1 LPGTF
6 NPLHQFHITHFAQLK
21 NNMNLKLLIG
31 AAVSIPIAY
40 AGATVLVGKS
50 AESSFAEI
58 TRQITEK
65 VPYVN
70 IAKRDYDAGMLS
82 STDETVLMFG
92 GNPDTAI
99 TLRSRIQH
107 GPLPGL
113 RSVGSVRV
121 TTDVIFPPKAEAELK
136 KLFGEQRPMTII
148 TTRSFGGSINTQIK
162 SPAASATI
170 EGSTVDWKGL
180 NANIAASSNSY
191 SVTLTSDGLV
201 AKSPTLGNV
210 TMKAIN
216 IDGKATEMTGADG
229 IWLGKSKMTMGGFDM
244 INKEDE
250 AKSIKFGAI
259 TAATDISTKDAG
271 FVDQIIAMTISDL
284 EVAGEKTGSMTL
296 NYGIKHANAV
306 ALGAINKAMTAN
318 FSVAMKG
325 EKADNAAQSKVMMEV
340 LQKHGMKLLKGQ
352 PTFEIEKFSIVQP
365 AGESKLSALFKLA
378 PISEAELQGNPL
390 ALLSK
395 IDATGELQLAE
406 ATIKQAMAKRMMV
419 TASNDVSPEA
429 QARLNP
435 GRNDQMAEMLMELQT
450 QKFVGLGYA
459 TRKDGLITIKFVF
472 KNGEFT
478 LNGIPFD
485 SSALN

>member
-1 LPGTF
+1 
-6 NPLHQFHITHFAQLK
+6 
-21 NNMNLKLLIG
+21 MNLKLLIG
-31 AAVSIPIAY
+31 AAVTIPLAY
-40 AGATVLVGKS
+40 VGATVLVGKS

-92 GNPDTAI
+92 GDPDTAI

-121 TTDVIFPPKAEAELK
+121 TTDIIFPPKVEAQLK

-148 TTRSFGGSINTQIK
+148 TTRGFGGSINTQIK

-180 NANIAASSNSY
+180 NANIVASSNSY
-191 SVTLTSDGLV
+191 SMMLTSDGLV
-201 AKSPTLGNV
+201 AAIPTAGNV

-216 IDGKATEMTGADG
+216 IDAKATEMTSAEG
-229 IWLGKSKMTMGGFDM
+229 IWLGKSKMTMGGFDL
-244 INKEDE
+244 INKDDA
-250 AKSIKFGAI
+250 AKSVKFGAI
-259 TAATDISTKDAG
+259 TAATDITTKDAG

-284 EVAGEKTGSMTL
+284 EVAGEKMGSMTL
-296 NYGIKHANAV
+296 NYGIKHADAV

-318 FSVAMKG
+318 VSASLKG
-325 EKADNAAQSKVMMEV
+325 EKVDNAAQSKVVMEA

-352 PTFEIEKFSIVQP
+352 PIFEIEKFSIVQP
-365 AGESKLSALFKLA
+365 GGESKLSAIVKLA
-378 PISEAELQGNPL
+378 AISEAELQGNPL
-390 ALLSK
+390 SLLSK
-395 IDATGELQLAE
+395 IDATGELQFAE
-406 ATIKQAMAKRMMV
+406 AAIKQAMAKRMMI
-419 TASNDVSPEA
+419 TANNDVPPEA

-435 GRNDQMAEMLMELQT
+435 GTNGQIVEALMDAQT

-459 TRKDGLITIKFVF
+459 TQKDGMITSKFAF
-472 KNGEFT
+472 KNGQFT

-485 SSALN
+485 SSTLN

>member
-1 LPGTF
+1 
-6 NPLHQFHITHFAQLK
+6 
-21 NNMNLKLLIG
+21 MNLKLLVG
-31 AAVSIPIAY
+31 AAVTIPLAY
-40 AGATVLVGKS
+40 LGATVLVGKS

-65 VPYVN
+65 APFIN
-70 IAKRDYDAGMLS
+70 ITKREYDAGMLS

-92 GNPDTAI
+92 RNPDAVV
-99 TLRSRIQH
+99 TLRSRIEH

-113 RSVGSVRV
+113 RSVGSLRV
-121 TTDVIFPPKAEAELK
+121 TTDIIFPPKAEAELK
-136 KLFGEQRPMTII
+136 KLFGAQRPMTII
-148 TTRSFGGSINTQIK
+148 TTRGFGGSINTQIK

-180 NANIAASSNSY
+180 IANIAASGNSY
-191 SVTLTSDGLV
+191 SMTLTSDGLV
-201 AKSPTLGNV
+201 ADIPTVGNV

-216 IDGKATEMTGADG
+216 IDGKATEMTGAAG
-229 IWLGKSKMTMGGFDM
+229 IWLGKSKMTMGGYDM
-244 INKEDE
+244 INKDDA

-259 TAATDISTKDAG
+259 TVATDISTKDAG
-271 FVDQIIAMTISDL
+271 FVDQIIAMTINDL
-284 EVAGEKTGSMTL
+284 EVAGEKMGSMTL
-296 NYGIKHANAV
+296 NYGIKHADAV

-318 FSVAMKG
+318 VSSALKG
-325 EKADNAAQSKVMMEV
+325 EKVDDAAQSKVAMEA

-352 PTFEIEKFSIVQP
+352 PIFEIEKFSIVQP
-365 AGESKLSALFKLA
+365 AGESKLSAIVKLA

-395 IDATGELQLAE
+395 IDATGELQFAE
-406 ATIKQAMAKRMMV
+406 AAVKQAMAKRMML
-419 TASNDVSPEA
+419 TANNDVPPEV
-429 QARLNP
+429 QARQNP
-435 GRNDQMAEMLMELQT
+435 AMNGALVDALMDAQT

-459 TRKDGLITIKFVF
+459 TQKDGLITSKFAF
-472 KNGEFT
+472 KNGELT